1 MLSRT
6 ELACI
11 VYCTNSLN
19 QQLPAVKR
27 SARYHDGIRLLW
39 RDTIYGI
46 RLMWLSG
53 SRNCGRK
60 RTEVGV
66 RVDLGYDLGDSRDQL
81 VPIPPGLFYK

>member
-1 MLSRT
+1 
-6 ELACI
+6 
-11 VYCTNSLN
+11 
-19 QQLPAVKR
+19 
-27 SARYHDGIRLLW
+27 
-39 RDTIYGI
+39 
-46 RLMWLSG
+46 MWLSG